1 MWRGE
6 TYLPRC
12 PRGRRLRHGKRRRV
26 LDAPRVKRRL
36 GTSGGRSLLRAG
48 ARSATVRQQCR
59 APRQGAAPWVAGQVG
74 AEFKSWWGSK
84 YGRQKKR
91 TSVTLGTLLSLSS
104 YSSERQN
111 GGEAGAAD
119 GTFVDPASS
128 TRQHRID
135 RLEAAPA
142 YRVARYVV
150 GCAGACR
157 QHGLVNFVCAG
168 SVLSAR
174 RSGCEAGTAHRARTS
189 NSTSLPGRDRGEVVD
204 LGPRSGGAGG
214 SPAPFLLRHRG
225 KRHDLV
231 GTSLGLKRREGVGA
245 AATRGVELCVRCV

>member
-1 MWRGE
+1 MAGGGGDGDGRGGE
-6 TYLPRC
+6 GVDVVGVVGGDGGGGGGGGGGGDGEGSGSVGGVGGVGGSGGFPR
-12 PRGRRLRHGKRRRV
+12 RVGVATATAAAARASTSSSSAAAVELAAASRRR
-26 LDAPRVKRRL
+26 RR
-36 GTSGGRSLLRAG
+36 RRRRAG
-48 ARSATVRQQCR
+48 GEGTQRE
-59 APRQGAAPWVAGQVG
+59 
-74 AEFKSWWGSK
+74 AESPPQE
-84 YGRQKKR
+84 GRPPSRGPDTRNR
-91 TSVTLGTLLSLSS
+91 TSNPDSWVLPGRTTIG
-104 YSSERQN
+104 
-111 GGEAGAAD
+111 
-119 GTFVDPASS
+119 
-128 TRQHRID
+128 
-135 RLEAAPA
+135 
-142 YRVARYVV
+142 
-150 GCAGACR
+150 
-157 QHGLVNFVCAG
+157 G

>member
-1 MWRGE
+1 MLVCDALRHAACACEGCSSPFGAESSRYCTEEGGEWGVWSGE

-84 YGRQKKR
+84 YGRRKKR

-119 GTFVDPASS
+119 GIRRPS
-128 TRQHRID
+128 TRQHRRLRGID
-135 RLEAAPA
+135 RLDS
-142 YRVARYVV
+142 R
-150 GCAGACR
+150 
-157 QHGLVNFVCAG
+157 
-168 SVLSAR
+168 
-174 RSGCEAGTAHRARTS
+174 
-189 NSTSLPGRDRGEVVD
+189 
-204 LGPRSGGAGG
+204 
-214 SPAPFLLRHRG
+214 LRPP
-225 KRHDLV
+225 
-231 GTSLGLKRREGVGA
+231 TE
-245 AATRGVELCVRCV
+245 